1 MLNSSE
7 SKIVNIEKEFLSKP
21 MIKIFG
27 PCSAESES
35 QVLSIAKYIKE
46 NYPDAIYRAGV
57 WKPRTRPNSFEGVG
71 EKALEWLKK
80 VKSEYQLKTA
90 VEVANA
96 QHVEAALNAGIDILW
111 IGARTTVSPFSVQ
124 EIANAL
130 RGVEIPIYVK
140 NPVSP
145 DLDLWM
151 GAIERIQAVG
161 IKEVSAIHRGFHSS
175 EKSIYRNIPKWEIP
189 IELKSRMP
197 EIKLICDPSH
207 ISGNRELISYVAQ
220 KAIDLDMDGLMI
232 ETHID
237 ADNALS
243 DAKQQLYPNQLIEV
257 IGNLIFRNS
266 SSTNEEFNSN
276 LNKLRTI
283 IDDVDEQIVKILGER
298 LKLVEQIGFF
308 KKENNVTILQIER
321 WKEILK
327 NAIVSGKENNIS
339 EEFISKIYQLIHDES
354 IKIQTEIMNKK

>member
-1 MLNSSE
+1 
-7 SKIVNIEKEFLSKP
+7 
-21 MIKIFG
+21 
-27 PCSAESES
+27 
-35 QVLSIAKYIKE
+35 
-46 NYPDAIYRAGV
+46 
-57 WKPRTRPNSFEGVG
+57 
-71 EKALEWLKK
+71 
-80 VKSEYQLKTA
+80 
-90 VEVANA
+90 
-96 QHVEAALNAGIDILW
+96 LW

-130 RGVEIPIYVK
+130 RGVDIPIYVK

-161 IKEVSAIHRGFHSS
+161 IKDVSAIHRGFHSS
-175 EKSIYRNIPKWEIP
+175 EKTVYRNIPKWEIP
-189 IELKSRMP
+189 IELKSKMP

-207 ISGNRELISYVAQ
+207 ISGNRELIAYVAQ

-257 IGNLIFRNS
+257 IGNLIFRNAS
-266 SSTNEEFNSN
+266 SNNEEFNIN
-276 LNKLRTI
+276 LNKLRTV
-283 IDDVDEQIVKILGER
+283 IDEVDEQIVKILAER
-298 LKLVEQIGFF
+298 LKLVERIGFF

-327 NAIVSGKENNIS
+327 NAINTGKLNNVSD
-339 EEFISKIYQLIHDES
+339 EFISKIYQLIHDES
-354 IKIQTEIMNKK
+354 IKIQTEIMNKKK